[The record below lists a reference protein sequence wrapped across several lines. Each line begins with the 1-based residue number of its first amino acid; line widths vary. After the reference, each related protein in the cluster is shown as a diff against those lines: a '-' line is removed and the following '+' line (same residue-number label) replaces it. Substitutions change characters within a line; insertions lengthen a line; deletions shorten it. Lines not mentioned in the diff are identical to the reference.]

1 MPRFLTLLFLLEGA
15 FCAFTG
21 HTQPLIDEIDINRR
35 GVDAIQIKAG
45 FAELTLTQ
53 SNDHITHVKGRIWGN
68 STSRLYKFVTSI
80 ENKVLTIEVI
90 SPLTIRNDVGGRLMI
105 GLPPQ
110 VKVDIISTSGKV
122 HVVDY
127 RSDSIEIDSKTGIVE
142 VLKST
147 GKVNISS
154 DNGNVLFNA
163 FDGEVTAQT
172 DDGEIQVVNCSGGL
186 DLSTDTG
193 EIDGTQLILDRNSYF
208 SSQSGEINLSIDQPE
223 SFFSADIISNGEIMW
238 HATPIAHD
246 SYRKIMGKVY
256 LRGTSNTGA
265 IRINFKEDGLSRR

>member
-1 MPRFLTLLFLLEGA
+1 MPRFPAFFFFLVGVLYA
-15 FCAFTG
+15 FSV

-35 GVDAIQIKAG
+35 GVDALEVRAG
-45 FAELTLTQ
+45 FSELTLTQ
-53 SNDHITHVKGRIWGN
+53 SNDYITHVKGRIWGN
-68 STSRLYKFVTSI
+68 STSRLYKLVTSI

-127 RSDSIEIDSKTGIVE
+127 RSDSIKINSKSGIVE
-142 VLKST
+142 LLKST
-147 GKVNISS
+147 GKVTISS

-163 FDGEVTAQT
+163 FDGEVIART
-172 DDGEIQVVNCSGGL
+172 DNGQIQVVNCSGGL
-186 DLSTDTG
+186 DLSTDAG

-223 SFFSADIISNGEIMW
+223 PFFSTDLITNGEIMW
-238 HATPIAHD
+238 HALSIDDD